1 MAAAAA
7 GQPLREIPTQATH
20 MPMAPLP
27 LIALLVFTLAGCVHA
42 PDAGP
47 KSGAGGDPLY
57 LPPAPGV
64 VGGDLRTLFIEPL
77 TISAQWELTAPQR
90 EFLQRALVRALGLA
104 VSDATSFEVTDDA
117 DEADLRLR
125 ADLTG
130 MGETAV
136 TARLTVS
143 NARTGDL
150 LVSAV
155 ETRATDN
162 LRALREVSGDDPA
175 LDLLFQSWGESL
187 RRGLLEL
194 QGPVQ
199 PGSGRPPARSP

>member
-1 MAAAAA
+1 
-7 GQPLREIPTQATH
+7 

-47 KSGAGGDPLY
+47 KSGVGGDPLY

-90 EFLQRALVRALGLA
+90 ESLQLALVRALGLA

-125 ADLTG
+125 ADLTD

>member
-1 MAAAAA
+1 
-7 GQPLREIPTQATH
+7 

-27 LIALLVFTLAGCVHA
+27 LIVLLFLALAGCVHE

-47 KSGAGGDPLY
+47 ISVAGGDPLY

-64 VGGDLRTLFIEPL
+64 VGSDLRKLFVEPL
-77 TISAQWELTAPQR
+77 TVSAQWEPTAPQR

-104 VSDATSFEVTDDA
+104 VSDATSFEVTDDP
-117 DEADLRLR
+117 DDADLRLR
-125 ADLTG
+125 ADLTE
-130 MGETAV
+130 MGEAIV

-175 LDLLFQSWGESL
+175 LDILFQSWGESL

-194 QGPVQ
+194 QGPVL
-199 PGSGRPPARSP
+199 PGSGRPPVQSP